1 MNHRQAILTRQPR
14 QVVVQNK
21 SILRPSISSSP
32 ESRTYTLPQSGSL
45 DDSLRNLANFQLIPC
60 ANPNNNLAEL
70 VGIWA
75 TSFKYEN
82 PNFLTPERES
92 KLYNDALK
100 ANTNRKL
107 VKIIRALRDL
117 GEKNGAPKTGGL
129 IRNVVAKRYHDT
141 YETKGI
147 WDDML
152 DACASQYATF
162 QPSDESEG
170 YPIAPPAQG
179 GKKSNFLLPILLGLG
194 VFAYMKFK

>member
-1 MNHRQAILTRQPR
+1 MNQIYNRQPIIR
-14 QVVVQNK
+14 NKPQIVVVQDK
-21 SILRPSISSSP
+21 SILRPAISS
-32 ESRTYTLPQSGSL
+32 YNVPQSGSL
-45 DDSLRNLANFQLIPC
+45 EDALRNLANFQLIPC
-60 ANPNNNLAEL
+60 ADPNNNLAEL

-82 PNFLTPERES
+82 PNFLTQEREI

-107 VKIIRALRDL
+107 VKVLRALRDL

-129 IRNVVAKRYHDT
+129 IRNVVAKRYYDT

-152 DACASQYATF
+152 DACASRYATF

-170 YPIAPPAQG
+170 YFIAPSAQTKNG
-179 GKKSNFLLPILLGLG
+179 GKKSNLLIPILLGLG
-194 VFAYMKFK
+194 VFAYVKFK